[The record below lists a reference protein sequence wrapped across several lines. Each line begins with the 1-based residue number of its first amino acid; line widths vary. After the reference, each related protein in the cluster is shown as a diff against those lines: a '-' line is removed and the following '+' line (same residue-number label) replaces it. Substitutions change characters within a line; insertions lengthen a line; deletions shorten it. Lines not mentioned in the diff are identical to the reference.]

1 MKKLDTIIHA
11 LEVAAPGRAAAAAPI
26 AADSAEASKK
36 LALSVGGKAV
46 GSVASKPLAKAFAGV
61 YCDRNAVCTLK
72 PVEED

>member
-1 MKKLDTIIHA
+1 MLEGLPEGCKKNMELCFGTS
-11 LEVAAPGRAAAAAPI
+11 GG
-26 AADSAEASKK
+26 K